1 MEKIYRNSK
10 QAKVTSPIVL
20 ISNQKIKFGS
30 SGTIELRKGSKT
42 GELIESFDVSSNKV
56 LISAR
61 EIIVQPS
68 NQLPYETEIY
78 VVMSDGFV
86 VSAINGTSFSGFDV
100 NGDKEFKFVT
110 EDSIGK
116 PLEGGIVISK
126 ENSWYVVM
134 SPEKSEMFL
143 TWLEFDKAIQK
154 TEEDTGTTGWY
165 VPGHY
170 EMQFY
175 EKYLKSEEYYWTNT
189 EIDTNN
195 SYTLNTNSN
204 TPVVS
209 DKNHSYLVRTFKK
222 VNF

>member
-20 ISNQKIKFGS
+20 VSNQKIAFGS

-42 GELIESFDVSSNKV
+42 GELIESFDVSSDRV

-68 NQLPYETEIY
+68 NPLPYETEIHM
-78 VVMSDGFV
+78 VMSDGFV

-100 NGDKEFKFVT
+100 HGDKEFKFVT
-110 EDSIGK
+110 EHPIGK
-116 PLEGGIVISK
+116 PLEGGIVILK

-134 SPEKSEMFL
+134 SPEKSEMSL
-143 TWLEFDKAIQK
+143 TWTEFDKAIQNA
-154 TEEDTGTTGWY
+154 EEVTGTTGWY
-165 VPGHY
+165 VPGYY

-175 EKYLKSEEYYWTNT
+175 QKHLKTEESYWTNT
-189 EIDTNN
+189 ELDDNT
-195 SYTLNTNSN
+195 SYSLNTNSN
-204 TPVVS
+204 ASVIS
-209 DKNHSYLVRTFKK
+209 NKSYSYLVRTFKK